1 VTPPRDSDLM
11 QLADGELDPAAAAAA
26 RAAMGTTERA
36 KVAALRDL
44 GEAVRG
50 HLELRADEASPR
62 LARMWDEID
71 KRITIAER
79 EKAAAPAATP
89 AVAPSAPGFWSRV
102 GRWLD
107 DHRSHVFTGVLSA
120 GAVAALALFL
130 QPAPGA
136 TRTVYVAS
144 PTPEVGT
151 PPTAPAAPT
160 LVRST
165 PPVVESL
172 DVAGGTGTVFTI
184 EDEDGGTAVIWVTPD
199 DTVEGL

>member
-1 VTPPRDSDLM
+1 VTPPRDSELM
-11 QLADGELDPAAAAAA
+11 QLADGELDPTAAAVVES
-26 RAAMGTTERA
+26 AMGTSERA

-50 HLELRADEASPR
+50 HLELQADAASPR
-62 LARMWDEID
+62 LARLWDEID

-79 EKAAAPAATP
+79 EKAPAPAAPAP
-89 AVAPSAPGFWSRV
+89 APPGFWGRL

-120 GAVAALALFL
+120 GAVAAVALFL
-130 QPAPGA
+130 QPAPGGVK
-136 TRTVYVAS
+136 TVYVTN
-144 PTPEVGT
+144 PTPGIGSDVA
-151 PPTAPAAPT
+151 APAAPT

-172 DVAGGTGTVFTI
+172 EVTGGTGTVFTI
-184 EDEDGGTAVIWVTPD
+184 EDEDGGTAVIWVTPE

>member
-1 VTPPRDSDLM
+1 M
-11 QLADGELDPAAAAAA
+11 QLADGELDPTAAAVVES
-26 RAAMGTTERA
+26 AMGTSERA

-50 HLELRADEASPR
+50 HLELQADAASPR
-62 LARMWDEID
+62 LARLWDEID

-79 EKAAAPAATP
+79 EKAPAPAAPAP
-89 AVAPSAPGFWSRV
+89 APPGFWGRL

-120 GAVAALALFL
+120 GAVAAVALFL
-130 QPAPGA
+130 QPAPGGVK
-136 TRTVYVAS
+136 TVYVTN
-144 PTPEVGT
+144 PTPEIGT
-151 PPTAPAAPT
+151 GVAPAAPT

-172 DVAGGTGTVFTI
+172 EVTGGTGTVFTI
-184 EDEDGGTAVIWVTPD
+184 EDEDGGTAVIWVTPE

>member
-1 VTPPRDSDLM
+1 M
-11 QLADGELDPAAAAAA
+11 QLADGELDPTAAAAA
-26 RAAMGTTERA
+26 RASMGTTERA

-50 HLELRADEASPR
+50 HLELKADEASPR

-71 KRITIAER
+71 KRIAIAER
-79 EKAAAPAATP
+79 EKATATAPAPVVTP
-89 AVAPSAPGFWSRV
+89 ATPGFWSRL

-130 QPAPGA
+130 QPAPGV
-136 TRTVYVAS
+136 TRTVYVPG
-144 PTPEVGT
+144 PTPEVGG
-151 PPTAPAAPT
+151 PVVAPAAPT

-184 EDEDGGTAVIWVTPD
+184 EDEDGGTAVIWVTPE

>member
-1 VTPPRDSDLM
+1 M
-11 QLADGELDPAAAAAA
+11 QLADGELDPTAAAVVE
-26 RAAMGTTERA
+26 AAMGTSERA

-50 HLELRADEASPR
+50 HLELQADAASPR
-62 LARMWDEID
+62 LARLWDEID

-79 EKAAAPAATP
+79 EKAPAPAAPAP
-89 AVAPSAPGFWSRV
+89 APPGFWGRL

-120 GAVAALALFL
+120 GAVAAVALFL
-130 QPAPGA
+130 QPAPGGVK
-136 TRTVYVAS
+136 TVYVTN
-144 PTPEVGT
+144 PTPGIGT
-151 PPTAPAAPT
+151 DVAAPTAPT

-172 DVAGGTGTVFTI
+172 EVTGGTGTVFTI
-184 EDEDGGTAVIWVTPD
+184 EDEDGGTAVIWVTPE

>member
-1 VTPPRDSDLM
+1 M
-11 QLADGELDPAAAAAA
+11 QLADGELDATAAAAVAA
-26 RAAMGTTERA
+26 SMGATERA

-50 HLELRADEASPR
+50 HLELSADAAAPR

-71 KRITIAER
+71 KRITLGER
-79 EKAAAPAATP
+79 EKAPAAAP
-89 AVAPSAPGFWSRV
+89 VAPATRGFWSRL

-130 QPAPGA
+130 QPTPG
-136 TRTVYVAS
+136 TKTVYVTA
-144 PTPEVGT
+144 PTPEVGA
-151 PPTAPAAPT
+151 PPIAAAPPMVPAM
-160 LVRST
+160 VRST

-172 DVAGGTGTVFTI
+172 DIQGGTGTVFTI
-184 EDEDGGTAVIWVTPD
+184 EDEDGGTAVIWVTPE

>member
-1 VTPPRDSDLM
+1 VTPPRDSELM
-11 QLADGELDPAAAAAA
+11 QLADGELDPTAAAVVE
-26 RAAMGTTERA
+26 AAMGTSERA

-50 HLELRADEASPR
+50 HLELQADAASPR
-62 LARMWDEID
+62 LARLWDEID

-79 EKAAAPAATP
+79 EKAPAPAAPAP
-89 AVAPSAPGFWSRV
+89 APPGFWGRL

-107 DHRSHVFTGVLSA
+107 DHRSHVVTGVLSA
-120 GAVAALALFL
+120 GAVAAVALFL
-130 QPAPGA
+130 QPAPGGVK
-136 TRTVYVAS
+136 TVYVTN
-144 PTPEVGT
+144 PTPGIGSDVA
-151 PPTAPAAPT
+151 APAAPT

-172 DVAGGTGTVFTI
+172 EVTGGTGTVFTI
-184 EDEDGGTAVIWVTPD
+184 EDEDGGTAVIWVTPE